1 MQVGLDKQTSANCKA
16 RQWFGLDK
24 HCSTLVLT
32 SSKYFQSAA
41 VRADGILFPNLHK
54 ALFVGSHFR
63 ETLQIEIF
71 FTHIDN
77 FHFLYDTYKE
87 AN

>member
-54 ALFVGSHFR
+54 ALFVVRHVSVL
-63 ETLQIEIF
+63 TP
-71 FTHIDN
+71 
-77 FHFLYDTYKE
+77 
-87 AN
+87 